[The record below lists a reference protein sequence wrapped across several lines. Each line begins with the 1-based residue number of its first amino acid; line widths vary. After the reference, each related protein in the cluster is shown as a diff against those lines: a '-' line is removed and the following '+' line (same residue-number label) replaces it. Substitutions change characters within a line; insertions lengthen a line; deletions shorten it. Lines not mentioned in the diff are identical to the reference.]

1 MFNQVRQRT
10 VDSINDFINSYL
22 MDIPE
27 PRISF
32 VTENAIILLFA
43 EPALNP
49 GETSAYPEK
58 PVLTDSDQILQERIC
73 RLARALRQSDTTRV
87 LLQDIVPAP
96 GSLLLSLH
104 DGRKARRLL
113 REAEAIWQSCDDIP
127 DEARMIEIPVTYG
140 GQAGYDLEHV
150 ARHTGLTTDEII
162 NTHRA
167 GSYYVQ
173 SLGFMPGFA
182 YLGGLHPS
190 LATPRKTTPDPRIRP
205 GSVAI
210 GGAMTGIYPSASPGG
225 WHVIGHTD
233 ICLFDPRQREPCLL
247 LPGDQVQF
255 VMAAASGV
263 YP

>member
-1 MFNQVRQRT
+1 
-10 VDSINDFINSYL
+10 

-43 EPALNP
+43 EPALNH
-49 GETSAYPEK
+49 GGTSANQEK
-58 PVLTDSDQILQERIC
+58 PELTDSGQVLQRRIC

-113 REAEAIWQSCDDIP
+113 REAEAIWQACDDIA
-127 DEARMIEIPVTYG
+127 DEARLIEIPVTYG
-140 GQAGYDLEHV
+140 GQAGRDLGQV

-162 NTHRA
+162 NIHSS
-167 GSYYVQ
+167 GSYFVQ

-182 YLGGLHPS
+182 YLGGLDPV
-190 LATPRKTTPDPRIRP
+190 LAIPRKTTPDPRIRP

-210 GGAMTGIYPSASPGG
+210 GGNMTGIYPSASPGG
-225 WHVIGHTD
+225 WHVIGHTEV
-233 ICLFDPRQREPCLL
+233 CLFDPKQREPCLL
-247 LPGDQVQF
+247 MPGDQVQF
-255 VMAAASGV
+255 VMAAVTGV
-263 YP
+263 FP